1 MFNLISLI
9 YTYIS
14 YSPNPCSRPVS
25 LNTSPKHAVKP
36 SRPTSTEIA
45 GNVSYNSLVL
55 AEYVSVLAEYVTVL
69 TEYVS
74 VLTKSV

>member
-14 YSPNPCSRPVS
+14 YSPNLCYSPVS
-25 LNTSPKHAVKP
+25 LNTSPKLLVKP
-36 SRPTSTEIA
+36 NRPTSTETA
-45 GNVSYNSLVL
+45 GNGSYNSFVL
-55 AEYVSVLAEYVTVL
+55 A
-69 TEYVS
+69 EYVS